1 MRLVTVGTG
10 TVVPDPSRGSACHWV
25 EDRATRLLVDCGAGA
40 IPGLARADLPWGSI
54 DHLLISHFHA
64 DHIAEIP
71 SLIFAMKYGMAPA
84 RQAPLEIWGPEGTVQ
99 LFSSFA
105 AAFGGWVLDPGF
117 PVAIREIQ
125 PGAGL
130 QLGDIDVTAA
140 ETPHTA
146 ESLAFRFEGPDRTL
160 GYTGDTGPS
169 DALAKFFRGI
179 DLLLAECSLPDALA
193 GEVHLGPE
201 SLARLAT
208 GAGVRR
214 LVVTHVYPQL
224 RRADL
229 PGLLVAAG
237 YEGQIFMAA
246 DGVEF
251 VV

>member
-10 TVVPDPSRGSACHWV
+10 TVVPEPNRGSACHWV
-25 EDRATRLLVDCGAGA
+25 EDGATRLLVDCGAGA
-40 IPGLARADLPWGSI
+40 IPGLARADLPWSSI

-71 SLIFAMKYGMAPA
+71 ALIFALKYGMAPA
-84 RQAPLEIWGPEGTVQ
+84 REAPLEIWGPEGTVQ
-99 LFSSFA
+99 LFKALS
-105 AAFGGWVLDPGF
+105 AAFGEWVLDPGF
-117 PVAIREIQ
+117 PVTIHEIG
-125 PGAGL
+125 PGGGI
-130 QLGDIDVTAA
+130 QLGEIEVTVA

-146 ESLAFRFEGPDRTL
+146 ESLAFRFEGPHRTL

-179 DLLLAECSLPDALA
+179 DLLLAECSLPEALA
-193 GEVHLGPE
+193 GGFHLGPE

-208 GAGVRR
+208 GAGVSR

-224 RRADL
+224 RREDL
-229 PGLLVAAG
+229 PGLIVAAG